1 MGRRPRGGPP
11 TPDRPTHARSRTKE
25 AEDACVRVGRVR
37 VGRRGV
43 SYWGPCSIG
52 TATDLRAGRRAGQ
65 PGRLR
70 AGARPGADAPRRTRP
85 HTGHRGRTRDFR
97 HQPYTVRC
105 VHSVSPVFRAVP
117 ASCVCARCLSLC
129 SIAVCRL
136 SALRSAH
143 SAPLRCAQHTVPY
156 VLYTLGSSR
165 ASANSSHT
173 VHIARR
179 HRRVAA
185 RRLSRILLVRY
196 ATPPRTPR
204 RRRPSEGRGQEP
216 RRDGPPALLVSAWA
230 CAQS

>member
-1 MGRRPRGGPP
+1 MYFITRQCTR
-11 TPDRPTHARSRTKE
+11 ARSR
-25 AEDACVRVGRVR
+25 RVR
-37 VGRRGV
+37 VGRTRGV
-43 SYWGPCSIG
+43 SWSIG
-52 TATDLRAGRRAGQ
+52 DLALLGRPLIYLRAGRRQ

-97 HQPYTVRC
+97 HQPYTVRWRC

-117 ASCVCARCLSLC
+117 ASCVCAL
-129 SIAVCRL
+129 SIAVFYRCVSPFRTP
-136 SALRSAH
+136 LRSLR
-143 SAPLRCAQHTVPY
+143 STPLRPEHTVPY